1 MEKCNR
7 GRKNCPLYG
16 VTGCPLSEVAKY
28 YSVLGDNWDFEDCP
42 LYRRCSLL
50 RGVR

>member
-7 GRKNCPLYG
+7 GRKKFPLYG
-16 VTGCPLSEVAKY
+16 VSGCPLSEVAKY
-28 YSVLGDNWDFEDCP
+28 YSGNWDFEDFP
-42 LYRRCSLL
+42 LYCRCPLL